1 MIIGIAPGSPHMNR
15 PYRTAKL
22 QQLQRAKAEQA
33 TPAEK
38 VEAPQAAESK
48 KTLFV
53 TVLTWFKQLIH
64 KNNGKSIV

>member
-38 VEAPQAAESK
+38 VEAAESK
-48 KTLFV
+48 KTLLV
-53 TVLTWFKQLIH
+53 TVLTWFKQLITN
-64 KNNGKSIV
+64 KIK